1 MKDQATRQIAVWYS
15 APAEALERDL
25 NTLKLFEP
33 LTQDERD
40 ELISIGEAMLAA
52 KLTIE
57 PPKPKRGRPVGSKA
71 KKEGGNGE

>member
-1 MKDQATRQIAVWYS
+1 MKEQATRQIAVWYS
-15 APAEALERDL
+15 APAEALDRDL

-40 ELISIGEAMLAA
+40 ELIAVGEAMLAA
-52 KLTIE
+52 KRTITPE
-57 PPKPKRGRPVGSKA
+57 KPKRGRPMGSK